1 MEQDTNKPGRSFSET
16 HYEEVFHIFAATAA
30 MFGYPP
36 PPPPSKLRKYG
47 DSRNKN
53 RNQVPDLEFYG
64 YSPYE
69 RQMVRDEAHH
79 AIRLLERR
87 AQDSKRAGD
96 KVGFAGL
103 QYLVQT
109 IKVFLSKVEFVDEGS
124 EGLWGYI
131 PIVNT
136 IVRKRKEAKRKY
148 ENALKQAETRRM
160 QSQGKGQPKKQPSF
174 LDTKNENVLKAI
186 YHTLRQYVLD
196 ENVDLQGS
204 EQVTNALQK
213 VQTFKVQKMTGTS
226 ASEAIDFNRW
236 LGTFFSDLFKMH

>member
-1 MEQDTNKPGRSFSET
+1 MEQDTNKPGRSFAES

-47 DSRNKN
+47 DSRNQNKN
-53 RNQVPDLEFYG
+53 QFPDLEFYG
-64 YSPYE
+64 YTPYE

-87 AQDSKRAGD
+87 ADVCKKAGD
-96 KVGFAGL
+96 KVGQAGL
-103 QYLVQT
+103 HYLMES
-109 IKVFLSKVEFVDEGS
+109 IKTFLSKVEFVDEG
-124 EGLWGYI
+124 EKGLWVYI

-148 ENALKQAETRRM
+148 ENALKQAETRRLER
-160 QSQGKGQPKKQPSF
+160 QGKGQPKKQPSF
-174 LDTKNENVLKAI
+174 LDTKNQNVLKAI

-204 EQVTNALQK
+204 EQVTSALQK
-213 VQTFKVQKMTGTS
+213 VQTFKVQKTTGTS
-226 ASEAIDFNRW
+226 SSEAIDFNRW
-236 LGTFFSDLFKMH
+236 LGTFFSDLFKMQ